1 MVSVQFRK
9 IFTGPRTVDQKTF
22 SAHFLWERPSK
33 YCIVELTVVLVCL
46 LLSWSRRYSMKWSSN
61 LDGSYFNNSWP
72 LYLNFSNMINLC
84 PNIWFIKNSKC
95 QQFFHLK
102 KELPKKHKCFI
113 FLKGCYFVMGS
124 PIDMNVD
131 VFWETSV
138 GFLKSV
144 VLQLFPKYS
153 QSNVNLNVKSRAKLN
168 CL

>member
-102 KELPKKHKCFI
+102 KEPPKKIVFHIFKRLLFRNGQPYWYECWRVLRDFCGLSKKC
-113 FLKGCYFVMGS
+113 
-124 PIDMNVD
+124 
-131 VFWETSV
+131 
-138 GFLKSV
+138 GFAT
-144 VLQLFPKYS
+144 FPEI
-153 QSNVNLNVKSRAKLN
+153 
-168 CL
+168 